1 MESWPAGGADGF
13 AAGAF
18 AVGRG
23 CSEERGTAVAVV
35 VVVAVA
41 EQPFLMLM

>member
-1 MESWPAGGADGF
+1 MESWPAGESERS
-13 AAGAF
+13 AAVVL

-23 CSEERGTAVAVV
+23 CSEEHGTAAAV

-41 EQPFLMLM
+41 EQPFPMLM